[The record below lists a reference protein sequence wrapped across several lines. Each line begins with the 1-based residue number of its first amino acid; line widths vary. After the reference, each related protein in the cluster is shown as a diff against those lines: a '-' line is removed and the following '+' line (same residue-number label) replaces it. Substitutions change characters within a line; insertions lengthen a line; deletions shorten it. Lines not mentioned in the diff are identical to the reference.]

1 MYIELEMG
9 SDLNLGLKM
18 ARKEFKINGADDSDK
33 AIVIITDG
41 WSTSDNTPFFNAN
54 LATKEGNS

>member
-1 MYIELEMG
+1 MG